1 MVNVATDKAVLL
13 HLMGGSPP
21 LSLTLHFAL
30 SAAQVD
36 VSQEKLVCSIMLGLE
51 KPLPQRPAGSN
62 STASSSGFGF
72 LPASLGQL
80 ITSAAGIRSLKRG
93 EINQTSSNSDSTVLL
108 DPASVSGV
116 GSIRT
121 ALGSQD
127 EWSELD
133 QAAAAALAAA
143 TASTWVGHTV
153 KLHR

>member
-1 MVNVATDKAVLL
+1 MGNPDQDRHHTRLL
-13 HLMGGSPP
+13 LPRP
-21 LSLTLHFAL
+21 
-30 SAAQVD
+30 QVD

-51 KPLPQRPAGSN
+51 KPLPQRSTGSN
-62 STASSSGFGF
+62 STASSTSFGF

-80 ITSAAGIRSLKRG
+80 ITSAAGIRNPNRRAMYNLS
-93 EINQTSSNSDSTVLL
+93 SSNSDGAVLL
-108 DPASVSGV
+108 DPASVSEV

-143 TASTWVGHTV
+143 TASTWVSHTFR
-153 KLHR
+153 LHRSR